1 MDGEDDDMGFVDDD
15 EEQQGADEDEE
26 GPTAENEYYNAK
38 GMVEDSIKE
47 ALKCFRNVVD
57 LEKDNGAKGE
67 WFLFLLLFFHFFA
80 QGIQSS

>member
-1 MDGEDDDMGFVDDD
+1 MDDDDDMGFVDDD
-15 EEQQGADEDEE
+15 EDQQGEEEE
-26 GPTAENEYYNAK
+26 GPTAENEYINAK

-67 WFLFLLLFFHFFA
+67 W
-80 QGIQSS
+80 